1 MKTSELLK
9 ILKQY
14 GCYFIKHSGNH
25 DIWYSPITKHKFPVP
40 RHASEVKKGTVEA
53 ILKQAGIK

>member
-14 GCYFIKHSGNH
+14 G
-25 DIWYSPITKHKFPVP
+25 ITGKTFSLS
-40 RHASEVKKGTVEA
+40 RHAKEIPTGTA
-53 ILKQAGIK
+53 NKILKDAGIK

>member
-14 GCYFIKHSGNH
+14 GVYKIRKAETTHNIKA
-25 DIWYSPITKHKFPVP
+25 P
-40 RHASEVKKGTVEA
+40 
-53 ILKQAGIK
+53 LQAKPFR